1 MSEMPSTSGLSRV
14 SSDSFEWLLR
24 RAALNLRLAR
34 SGAHLGAPYGSHTP
48 TRVDSDPIGAT
59 AGALWQILSDDGSA
73 TFACLMQ
80 EVGVPESLFYMA
92 VGWLAREGKL
102 EFEKHDGDYL
112 IRLT

>member
-1 MSEMPSTSGLSRV
+1 MREMLSTSGLSLL

-24 RAALNLRLAR
+24 RASLNLRLGR
-34 SGAHLGAPYGSHTP
+34 SGTHFSAPPGSHTP
-48 TRVDSDPIGAT
+48 TRIDSDPIGAT

-73 TFACLMQ
+73 TFAGLIQ

-92 VGWLAREGKL
+92 VGWLVREGKL

-112 IRLT
+112 IRLK